1 MKSLILILLCVF
13 FIGVAVTALYY
24 DKPLRNNVRDKVFYT
39 VNTGKQVGVQ
49 IIQRTQK

>member
-1 MKSLILILLCVF
+1 MKSLILILCVF
-13 FIGVAVTALYY
+13 LIGVAVTALSY

-39 VNTGKQVGVQ
+39 VNTGKQVVVQ